1 MNGNPLRGGIRA
13 LLRVVGVFGEVREP
27 EPHRQATIQP
37 VYTLV
42 ENILESW
49 LPGSR

>member
-27 EPHRQATIQP
+27 AP
-37 VYTLV
+37 Y
-42 ENILESW
+42 
-49 LPGSR
+49 